1 MLQRPLGQKDINS
14 MTQMRCNEWTLEP
27 IHVSLGL
34 KAVYLQLEFLKKA
47 LSFGCAASFGGA

>member
-1 MLQRPLGQKDINS
+1 